1 MHRPP
6 AAGGN
11 VNGSH
16 AGGGGGVGPPQL
28 GGLFAGGMPKLK
40 KRSGGLDTGG
50 KNHFE
55 FDKCAICWAV
65 VLVMERTLGI
75 FFFSLPLILM
85 HTSRWLQ
92 KIYPLSLRQNFKERQ
107 RHYFLFLGQ

>member
-1 MHRPP
+1 
-6 AAGGN
+6 
-11 VNGSH
+11 
-16 AGGGGGVGPPQL
+16 
-28 GGLFAGGMPKLK
+28 MPKLK
-40 KRSGGLDTGG
+40 RRSGGLDTGG

-55 FDKCAICWAV
+55 SDKCAICWAV

-92 KIYPLSLRQNFKERQ
+92 KIYPLSLRQKFNFCKWAWLEVKERQ
-107 RHYFLFLGQ
+107 RHSFSFRVNGYPSLPRIARI